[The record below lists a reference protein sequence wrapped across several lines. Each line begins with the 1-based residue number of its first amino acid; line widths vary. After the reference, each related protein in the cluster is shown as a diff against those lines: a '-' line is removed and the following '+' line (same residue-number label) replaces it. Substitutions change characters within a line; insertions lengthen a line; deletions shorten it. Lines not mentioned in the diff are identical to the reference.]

1 MKNRVWN
8 VTAVVAF
15 LAAVGTS
22 VACASPAS
30 SEQGEKTGSVASAQ
44 TLREC
49 RDECSTNSVSCHG
62 HCGQDHS
69 SSIDIACHRRCTA
82 NFNDCYLSTCPI
94 ITAPPDTSTLDP
106 NVGGQTPPKSTEP
119 VFDTI
124 GETTPPKYVADFP
137 VVDTIASEKEGT
149 TTGEKTDTGAESVKK

>member
-1 MKNRVWN
+1 MNNRVWN
-8 VTAVVAF
+8 VTVVAF

-22 VACASPAS
+22 VACASPES

-49 RDECSTNSVSCHG
+49 RDECSSNSVSCHA

-69 SSIDIACHRRCTA
+69 SAIDIACHRGCTS

-106 NVGGQTPPKSTEP
+106 NAGGAKPPKSTEP

-124 GETTPPKYVADFP
+124 SEPEVPKLVADFP
-137 VVDTIASEKEGT
+137 VVDTISPEKEGAT
-149 TTGEKTDTGAESVKK
+149 TDTGGESVKK